1 MDIQDTVVACCGL
14 ADSIGKQVSSELL
27 SDTSHEI
34 PLANVPRIPKAGT
47 PHAFRQHA
55 GVSGD
60 VGSLINLD
68 VSRFDA
74 APLMAFIAEKETNY
88 GNEMSG

>member
-1 MDIQDTVVACCGL
+1 MVAGCGL
-14 ADSIGKQVSSELL
+14 ADIIGKEVSSELL
-27 SDTSHEI
+27 SDLRHAI
-34 PLANVPRIPKAGT
+34 PFANVPRIPKAGT
-47 PHAFRQHA
+47 PHTFRQHA

-60 VGSLINLD
+60 VGSLIVLD